1 MAKTLVSDVVV
12 PEVFVPYVIERTAEK
27 SRLIQSGIVDADA
40 QFDQLASQGGRTI
53 EMPFWQ
59 DLDGDDEV
67 LDDSSSMT
75 PGKIR
80 AAQDAAAK
88 VIRGRGWSY
97 NDLAGLLA
105 GDDPGRAIGEL
116 VASYKA
122 RRLQKQLLS
131 LLTGIFASGTGLDTT
146 NTLDL
151 HVTSGGG
158 TPGAGNILNGTT
170 FLDAQQKLGDEKDRL
185 TGIMMHSQVET
196 LLRKLDLIDYI
207 PDSQGSGMIMKTFQ
221 GLEVIVDDS
230 ITTETVDS
238 KTVYHTFL
246 FGQGAIAFGIG
257 RKPEPVDGAVP
268 GSTWEVEFSRD
279 AAAGDSTLWCRW
291 LNIMHPR
298 GVKFTDAS
306 VAGKTPSNAELATAA
321 NWTRVFEAKNV
332 RIVRIRSN
340 VLPSS

>member
-75 PGKIR
+75 PGKIS

-116 VASYKA
+116 VASYQA
-122 RRLQKQLLS
+122 RRRQKQLLS
-131 LLTGIFASGTGLDTT
+131 LLT
-146 NTLDL
+146 
-151 HVTSGGG
+151 
-158 TPGAGNILNGTT
+158 
-170 FLDAQQKLGDEKDRL
+170 
-185 TGIMMHSQVET
+185 
-196 LLRKLDLIDYI
+196 
-207 PDSQGSGMIMKTFQ
+207 
-221 GLEVIVDDS
+221 
-230 ITTETVDS
+230 
-238 KTVYHTFL
+238 
-246 FGQGAIAFGIG
+246 
-257 RKPEPVDGAVP
+257 
-268 GSTWEVEFSRD
+268 
-279 AAAGDSTLWCRW
+279 
-291 LNIMHPR
+291 
-298 GVKFTDAS
+298 
-306 VAGKTPSNAELATAA
+306 
-321 NWTRVFEAKNV
+321 
-332 RIVRIRSN
+332 
-340 VLPSS
+340 

>member
-1 MAKTLVSDVVV
+1 MKTMVSDVVV

-27 SRLIQSGIVDADA
+27 SRLIQSGIIDNDA
-40 QFDQLASQGGRTI
+40 QFDALASEGGRTI

-67 LDDSSSMT
+67 LDDASSIT
-75 PGKIR
+75 PGKIGTS
-80 AAQDAAAK
+80 QDAAAK

-97 NDLAGLLA
+97 NDLAGMLA
-105 GDDPGRAIGEL
+105 GSDPGRAIGDL

-122 RRLQKQLLS
+122 RRIQKQMLS
-131 LLTGIFASGTGLDTT
+131 VLTGIFAVGTGLDTT

-151 HVTSGGG
+151 HVTSGGA
-158 TPGAGNILNGTT
+158 TPGSGNILNGTT

-185 TGIMMHSQVET
+185 VGIMIHSQVET
-196 LLRKLDLIDYI
+196 LLRKLDLIDFV
-207 PDSQGSGMIMKTFQ
+207 PDSEGRGMMLKVFQ

-230 ITTETVDS
+230 ITTEIVDS
-238 KTVYHTFL
+238 KTVYHSFL
-246 FGQGAIAFGIG
+246 FGTGAIALGTG
-257 RKPEPVDGAVP
+257 RKPEGVDGATN
-268 GSTWEVEFSRD
+268 GSTWEVEFARD
-279 AAAGDSTLWCRW
+279 ALAGDSTLIHRW

-298 GVKFTDAS
+298 GVKFTDTT

-321 NWTRVFEAKNV
+321 NWTRVYEPKNI

-340 VLPSS
+340 VLPTA

>member
-12 PEVFVPYVIERTAEK
+12 PSVFVDYVIERTAEK
-27 SRLIQSGIVDADA
+27 SRLIQSGIMAADP
-40 QFDQLASQGGRTI
+40 QFDALANQGGKTI

-75 PGKIR
+75 PGKIG
-80 AAQDAAAK
+80 ASQDAAAK
-88 VIRGRGWSY
+88 MIRGRGWSY
-97 NDLAGLLA
+97 NDLAGMLA

-116 VASYKA
+116 VSSYKS

-131 LLTGIFASGTGLDTT
+131 MLTGIFGSGTGLDTT
-146 NTLDL
+146 NTKDL
-151 HVTSGGG
+151 HITSGGG
-158 TPGAGNILNGTT
+158 TPGAGNILNAST
-170 FLDAQQKLGDEKDRL
+170 FLDAQQLLGDEKDRL
-185 TGIMMHSQVET
+185 TGILMHSQVET
-196 LLRKLDLIDYI
+196 LLRKLDLIDFI
-207 PDSQGSGMIMKTFQ
+207 PDSVGTGMTMKVFQ

-238 KTVYHTFL
+238 KTVYHSFL
-246 FGQGAIAFGIG
+246 FGQGAIAFGTG
-257 RKPEPVDGAVP
+257 RKPEAVDGAVP

-279 AAAGDSTLWCRW
+279 AAAGDSNLWVRW

-298 GVKFTDAS
+298 GVKFTDSS
-306 VAGKTPSNAELATAA
+306 VAGHTPSNAELATAA
-321 NWTRVFEAKNV
+321 NWTRVYEAKNV

-340 VLPSS
+340 VLPTS